1 MCAGLPAA
9 QHQPGRA
16 FRLAGR
22 AEIAAIET
30 IEGAIGGEEGE
41 AALVARDDTGSAV
54 VNFDDIGFGHRCS
67 FADNVGAP
75 VECVIAGFATG
86 GSATGAGRRRDAA
99 AGDALAHVAHGWLWI
114 RSHAVTPNTKS
125 CIEYPALRRIGQ

>member
-1 MCAGLPAA
+1 MGY
-9 QHQPGRA
+9 GVS
-16 FRLAGR
+16 GR

-41 AALVARDDTGSAV
+41 AALIARDDTGSAV
-54 VNFDDIGFGHRCS
+54 VNLDDIGFGHRCS

-99 AGDALAHVAHGWLWI
+99 TGDALAHIAHGWLWI